1 MERPIGC
8 LTSPLRALSVDK
20 LCPCTWNTVVSFS
33 NKNCQKSL
41 IIAENFQSKIETTQI
56 NKEKETGVGWG
67 RENTHTHKKTL
78 QLNDN
83 YHLYDQEHDR
93 NQQEIAFSYEKYEI
107 KIM

>member
-1 MERPIGC
+1 M
-8 LTSPLRALSVDK
+8 
-20 LCPCTWNTVVSFS
+20 
-33 NKNCQKSL
+33 
-41 IIAENFQSKIETTQI
+41 
-56 NKEKETGVGWG
+56 GWG
-67 RENTHTHKKTL
+67 RENTQKKQKKPL